1 MLGDDALA
9 CLRDLKRW
17 LKSYDEKLNRL
28 DVARCLAE
36 AKLVTG
42 DLLPILASWPEDRSN
57 DKLKARVALACLE
70 LLVPLTWP
78 MEIDREMTMNHH
90 RHTPYLQQAQV
101 IYKAGV
107 LSWDTCS
114 ILRQAVRIGL
124 PSIAL
129 PREERTPRDEG
140 IIKLLLYFLRNVAVV
155 RQVPN
160 LPSQGLEMEVSRSAT
175 IEGFRGQDVFALL
188 LTICSNMGE
197 DFSLQDVIVLEI
209 LFNLIKGVDVKKLWM
224 TQAQR
229 KHQDVSDLKSTLA
242 AEKDMF
248 REAKKTAPSRHNR
261 FGTMIWVKR
270 QDDKTSA
277 LSGQDN
283 LKDGR
288 ALFNMDTSKKWSK
301 PKGKQKD
308 TEHTIHDF
316 DRFEDLTDSATEKLR
331 NFVEEFLD
339 SGFNPLFT
347 HLRKAIEREAERLLD
362 VNYRQFF
369 YTVAWFLEAERTRRE
384 AQKNETQRPSNV
396 TNDFGVESYA
406 LVAAVLNQE
415 TFITLNRYMQN
426 SLDNK
431 EWQDL
436 NASMRCFTQILLT
449 VQEMA
454 QSPLDEDQ
462 EIADNIQNRIFYE
475 ETTHDRITTILRGY
489 KDQGFGYLDACTE
502 LSHVF
507 LRMLERYSK
516 DNVDLTVRSKRRAK
530 RKRKEEKRAQN
541 PEAENQDEE
550 SENEDVVDAV
560 QVSKERKFDFNRFAA
575 KFATQG
581 SVDTFVALLA
591 YFKELSGEQLKR
603 AHRFFYR
610 VAFKQEQ
617 AVLLYRVDIVA
628 LIYRL
633 VKGPDGLNVSNGLY
647 REWSEFSRQLFK
659 KMLKKLETRPELMV
673 EMLFSK
679 INSTLYY
686 LEYGH
691 EKQTIS
697 MTRAPAELEIKPA
710 PGRDVKEQIG
720 IVVTVLLKEEQG
732 ELVKWM
738 KDVLKKAIDERQLFE
753 SDAQARMAALI
764 MDAEKTDEQLQEV
777 ETGTAS
783 YITVRAMSEDIKLAI
798 FKNAKLKLLMRLCKF
813 EILGLEDVLGATW
826 IVPGALTSEQLSEF
840 RSAIEE
846 YEGTPWVGDHQD
858 DAAEDMFRRVRNA
871 NNGTKARYD
880 SDDEGEARRDN
891 FIDDSE
897 GNDDVEDFMFPDNVR
912 IKPKKDARSVM
923 EQIKAKRKKR
933 KRGSDD
939 EGGEVDD
946 ELANEKRK
954 ARSAKEDERRRKI
967 KSELYV
973 RDSDEESDEEADKE
987 FFRKEEE
994 LRKKQEENIR
1004 KQMALG
1010 IETAAKEG
1018 KAKKKAKITETDQR
1032 AMVEEDDDLAMDDG
1046 ETATATGS
1054 SQVAGREVED
1064 EEGSGHET
1072 ETPLSSQKEQ
1082 DEDETEKESRAL
1094 REMQQPRV
1102 AVDLRRKHVDLD
1114 DDEEEVVSSAPRRR
1128 TGGFIVDSDD
1138 DE

>member
-1 MLGDDALA
+1 M
-9 CLRDLKRW
+9 KRW
-17 LKSYDEKLNRL
+17 LKLYDEKLNRL

-42 DLLPILASWPEDRSN
+42 DLLPILASWPEDGTS

-78 MEIDREMTMNHH
+78 LETGGEMTKNHH
-90 RHTPYLQQAQV
+90 RHMPYLQQGQV
-101 IYKAGV
+101 LYKAGV

-129 PREERTPRDEG
+129 PRDGRSPRDEG
-140 IIKLLLYFLRNVAVV
+140 IIKLLLYFLRNVAVI

-160 LPSQGLEMEVSRSAT
+160 LPNQGLEMEVSRSAT
-175 IEGFRGQDVFALL
+175 VEAFCEQDVFALL

-229 KHQDVSDLKSTLA
+229 HTQDMSALKSTLA

-248 REAKKTAPSRHNR
+248 REAKKHAPSRHGR

-270 QDDKTSA
+270 QDDKMSA
-277 LSGQDN
+277 VSGQDN
-283 LKDGR
+283 LNDGR
-288 ALFNMDTSKKWSK
+288 ALFNMDKSKKWSK
-301 PKGKQKD
+301 PQGKQKD
-308 TEHTIHDF
+308 IQHTIHDF
-316 DRFEDLTDSATEKLR
+316 NRFKDLSESATEKLR

-362 VNYRQFF
+362 INYRQFF

-384 AQKNETQRPSNV
+384 AQKNETQRPANV

-415 TFITLNRYMQN
+415 TFIMLNRYMQN
-426 SLDNK
+426 SIDNK

-436 NASMRCFTQILLT
+436 NASMRCFTQVLLT

-475 ETTHDRITTILRGY
+475 ETTHDRITTILKGY

-516 DNVDLTVRSKRRAK
+516 ENVDLQIRSKKRAK
-530 RKRKEEKRAQN
+530 RKRKEEKRAQD
-541 PEAENQDEE
+541 PQGENEDEQ

-575 KFATQG
+575 KFISQG
-581 SVDTFVALLA
+581 SVDTYIALLA
-591 YFKELSGEQLKR
+591 YFKDLSGDQLKR

-610 VAFKQEQ
+610 IAFKQEQ

-628 LIYRL
+628 LFYRL
-633 VKGPDGLNVSNGLY
+633 IKGPEGLNVSNAMY
-647 REWSEFSRQLFK
+647 KEWSEFTRQLFK
-659 KMLKKLETRPELMV
+659 KMFRKLEARPELMV

-691 EKQTIS
+691 EKQTIA
-697 MTRAPAELEIKPA
+697 MTRAPAELEVRPA
-710 PGRDVKEQIG
+710 PGRDVMEQIG
-720 IVVTVLLKEEQG
+720 IVVTVLLKEERG
-732 ELVKWM
+732 DLVKWM
-738 KDVLKKAIDERQLFE
+738 KDVLTKAIHERKTFE
-753 SDAQARMAALI
+753 EDAQTRLAAMIL
-764 MDAEKTDEQLQEV
+764 DAEKTDEQIQDV
-777 ETGTAS
+777 ETGTPS
-783 YITVRAMSEDIKLAI
+783 YITVRAMSEDVKLAM
-798 FKNAKLKLLMRLCKF
+798 FKNAKLKLLMKLCSF
-813 EILGLEDVLGATW
+813 EILGLEDILGATW
-826 IVPGALTSEQLSEF
+826 IIPGALTSSQLTDF
-840 RSAIEE
+840 KTTMDQ
-846 YEGTPWVGDHQD
+846 YEATAWVGDHID
-858 DAAEDMFRRVRNA
+858 DAAEDQLRRVRTANA
-871 NNGTKARYD
+871 STRINNEF
-880 SDDEGEARRDN
+880 DEDGEARRNN
-891 FIDDSE
+891 FNDDSE
-897 GNDDVEDFMFPDNVR
+897 GNDDIEEFMFPDNVR
-912 IKPKKDARSVM
+912 TKSKKKARNILD
-923 EQIKAKRKKR
+923 EIKAKRRKR
-933 KRGSDD
+933 KRDNDEDGEDD
-939 EGGEVDD
+939 GDD
-946 ELANEKRK
+946 DRAK
-954 ARSAKEDERRRKI
+954 ARKEREDERRRKI

-973 RDSDEESDEEADKE
+973 RDSDEEEDEESSRE
-987 FFRKEEE
+987 FFRREEE
-994 LRKKQEENIR
+994 LRKKQEANIR
-1004 KQMALG
+1004 RMMALG
-1010 IETAAKEG
+1010 VENAADAKVG
-1018 KAKKKAKITETDQR
+1018 KAKKKARVTSADV
-1032 AMVEEDDDLAMDDG
+1032 AVVGDDDDLVMGGDG
-1046 ETATATGS
+1046 ETVTAS
-1054 SQVAGREVED
+1054 SQPVEAVD
-1064 EEGSGHET
+1064 EEGSVGEEEI
-1072 ETPLSSQKEQ
+1072 ETPLSSQSEREGNVLK
-1082 DEDETEKESRAL
+1082 
-1094 REMQQPRV
+1094 EMQQPRMGTEV
-1102 AVDLRRKHVDLD
+1102 RRKYIDVDE
-1114 DDEEEVVSSAPRRR
+1114 DEDEIISTAPRRR
-1128 TGGFIVDSDD
+1128 TAGFIVDSDD

>member
-17 LKSYDEKLNRL
+17 LKLYDEKLNRL

-42 DLLPILASWPEDRSN
+42 DLLPILASWPEDGKN

-78 MEIDREMTMNHH
+78 LETGGEMTMNHH

-101 IYKAGV
+101 IYKAGI

-114 ILRQAVRIGL
+114 VLRQAVRIGL

-129 PREERTPRDEG
+129 PRDERTPRDEG
-140 IIKLLLYFLRNVAVV
+140 IIKLLLYVLRNVVV
-155 RQVPN
+155 IRQVPN

-175 IEGFRGQDVFALL
+175 IEAFRDQDVFALL
-188 LTICSNMGE
+188 LTICSNMAE
-197 DFSLQDVIVLEI
+197 DFNLQDVIVLEI
-209 LFNLIKGVDVKKLWM
+209 LFNLVKGIDVRKLWM
-224 TQAQR
+224 THAQR
-229 KHQDVSDLKSTLA
+229 KHQDMSDLKSTLA
-242 AEKDMF
+242 AEKDML
-248 REAKKTAPSRHNR
+248 REGKKNAPTRHNR

-270 QDDKTSA
+270 QDEKVSA
-277 LSGQDN
+277 ISGQDN
-283 LKDGR
+283 LNDGR
-288 ALFNMDTSKKWSK
+288 ALFNMDKSKQWTK
-301 PKGKQKD
+301 PQGKQKD

-316 DRFEDLTDSATEKLR
+316 NRFEDLTDSATEKLR

-339 SGFNPLFT
+339 SGFNPLIT
-347 HLRKAIEREAERLLD
+347 HLRKAIEREADRLLD

-384 AQKNETQRPSNV
+384 TQKKETERPANV
-396 TNDFGVESYA
+396 AADFGVESYA

-415 TFITLNRYMQN
+415 TFITLNRYMGN
-426 SLDNK
+426 AMDNK

-436 NASMRCFTQILLT
+436 NAAMRCFAQILLT

-475 ETTHDRITTILRGY
+475 ETTHDRITTILKGY

-516 DNVDLTVRSKRRAK
+516 ENVDLQIRSKRRAK

-541 PEAENQDEE
+541 PEAENEDEQ

-575 KFATQG
+575 KFVTQG
-581 SVDTFVALLA
+581 SVDTFVALLN
-591 YFKELSGEQLKR
+591 YYKELSSDQLKR

-628 LIYRL
+628 LFYRL
-633 VKGPDGLNVSNGLY
+633 VKGPEGLNISNGTY
-647 REWSEFSRQLFK
+647 KEWSEFTRQLFK

-697 MTRAPAELEIKPA
+697 MTRAPAELEVKPA

-720 IVVTVLLKEEQG
+720 IVVSVLMKEEQG

-738 KDVLKKAIDERQLFE
+738 KDVLKKAIDERKAWE
-753 SDAQARMAALI
+753 TDAQARMAAMTL
-764 MDAEKTDEQLQEV
+764 DAEKTDEQLQEFDA
-777 ETGTAS
+777 GTPS
-783 YITVRAMSEDIKLAI
+783 YITVRAMNEDITTAM
-798 FKNAKLKLLMRLCKF
+798 FKNAKLKLLMKLCKL

-826 IVPGALTSEQLSEF
+826 IIPGALTSEQLTEF
-840 RSAIEE
+840 SSAIGS
-846 YEGTPWVGDHQD
+846 YENAPWTSDHVD
-858 DAAEDMFRRVRNA
+858 EAAEDMLRRVRNA
-871 NNGTKARYD
+871 STSNRVNHEH
-880 SDDEGEARRDN
+880 DEDGEARRDN

-897 GNDDVEDFMFPDNVR
+897 GNDDVEDFMFPDNIR
-912 IKPKKDARSVM
+912 TKSKNNARSILD
-923 EQIKAKRKKR
+923 QIKAKRRKR
-933 KRGSDD
+933 KRDDSDE
-939 EGGEVDD
+939 EGEIDD
-946 ELANEKRK
+946 DLAR
-954 ARSAKEDERRRKI
+954 ARRDARRSKEDERRRKI

-973 RDSDEESDEEADKE
+973 RDSDEESDEEADRE
-987 FFRKEEE
+987 FFHKEEE

-1010 IETAAKEG
+1010 IETASKKEG
-1018 KAKKKAKITETDQR
+1018 KAKKKAKITETDER
-1032 AMVEEDDDLAMDDG
+1032 VMVEEDDDLDLVMGDG
-1046 ETATATGS
+1046 EETGTATGS
-1054 SQVAGREVED
+1054 SQVVEK
-1064 EEGSGHET
+1064 EGSEET
-1072 ETPLSSQKEQ
+1072 ETPMSSQKEG
-1082 DEDETEKESRAL
+1082 EEEMSEKEARAL

-1102 AVDLRRKHVDLD
+1102 AVDLSRKHVELD
-1114 DDEEEVVSSAPRRR
+1114 DGDEEVISSAPRRR
-1128 TGGFIVDSDD
+1128 TGGFVVDSDD
-1138 DE
+1138 EE

>member
-78 MEIDREMTMNHH
+78 METDREMTMNHH

-431 EWQDL
+431 KWQDL

-575 KFATQG
+575 KFVTQG

-720 IVVTVLLKEEQG
+720 IVVTVL
-732 ELVKWM
+732 
-738 KDVLKKAIDERQLFE
+738 
-753 SDAQARMAALI
+753 
-764 MDAEKTDEQLQEV
+764 
-777 ETGTAS
+777 
-783 YITVRAMSEDIKLAI
+783 
-798 FKNAKLKLLMRLCKF
+798 C
-813 EILGLEDVLGATW
+813 
-826 IVPGALTSEQLSEF
+826 
-840 RSAIEE
+840 
-846 YEGTPWVGDHQD
+846 
-858 DAAEDMFRRVRNA
+858 
-871 NNGTKARYD
+871 
-880 SDDEGEARRDN
+880 
-891 FIDDSE
+891 
-897 GNDDVEDFMFPDNVR
+897 
-912 IKPKKDARSVM
+912 
-923 EQIKAKRKKR
+923 
-933 KRGSDD
+933 
-939 EGGEVDD
+939 
-946 ELANEKRK
+946 
-954 ARSAKEDERRRKI
+954 
-967 KSELYV
+967 
-973 RDSDEESDEEADKE
+973 
-987 FFRKEEE
+987 
-994 LRKKQEENIR
+994 
-1004 KQMALG
+1004 
-1010 IETAAKEG
+1010 
-1018 KAKKKAKITETDQR
+1018 
-1032 AMVEEDDDLAMDDG
+1032 
-1046 ETATATGS
+1046 
-1054 SQVAGREVED
+1054 
-1064 EEGSGHET
+1064 
-1072 ETPLSSQKEQ
+1072 
-1082 DEDETEKESRAL
+1082 
-1094 REMQQPRV
+1094 
-1102 AVDLRRKHVDLD
+1102 
-1114 DDEEEVVSSAPRRR
+1114 
-1128 TGGFIVDSDD
+1128 
-1138 DE
+1138 